1 MDKVPNRITAVRIL
15 SIPVLMYFLLSGM
28 DLAALALFLFSS
40 VTDFLDGYIARRGG
54 HVSAF
59 GKYADPIADKVL
71 VSTVFITFVQ
81 LDELSAVIVVIVVA
95 REFLVTGLRL
105 VGSARDLVI
114 SASPLGKAKTVTQIV
129 LIASILVG
137 RHWNLGTLAGYLP
150 VITYLMVAATLLS
163 GTDYAY
169 RNKRLIEDVF

>member
-1 MDKVPNRITAVRIL
+1 MEKVPNRITAIRVL

-59 GKYADPIADKVL
+59 GKFADPIADKVL
-71 VSTVFITFVQ
+71 ISTVFITFVQ
-81 LDELSAVIVVIVVA
+81 LNEISAVVVVVVVA

-105 VGSARDLVI
+105 VGSSREVVI
-114 SASPLGKAKTVTQIV
+114 SASPLGKAKTVLQIV
-129 LIASILVG
+129 LIVSILVV
-137 RHWNLGTLAGYLP
+137 RHWSLNYLVVYVP
-150 VITYLMVAATLLS
+150 VITYLVVAATVLS
-163 GTDYAY
+163 GVDYAY
-169 RNKRLIEDVF
+169 RNRRLIDDVF